1 MSSEGQS
8 GETARQLREA
18 ADDMRNAADE
28 LGHGDPAQA
37 GAEGRSAL
45 EMLRELEQRLQASRP
60 GERRPAGELESEARQ
75 LADGQRQVAS
85 AVSKLGQTSA
95 DKQATQWLATEEE
108 QLVARLRSA
117 AGAAEAVVRRRRRR
131 REDEGQKRAGGRCG
145 RP

>member
-18 ADDMRNAADE
+18 ADDMRNAADD
-28 LGHGDPAQA
+28 LGRDDPAQA

-75 LADGQRQVAS
+75 LAEGQRQVAS
-85 AVSKLGQTSA
+85 EVSKLGQTSA
-95 DKQATQWLATEEE
+95 DRQATQWLATEEE
-108 QLVARLRSA
+108 QLVARLRTLQERLKQSSA
-117 AGAAEAVVRRRRRR
+117 AR
-131 REDEGQKRAGGRCG
+131 REYEGQERAGGRCG